1 MKAFKEVLRRNRTAI
16 LVFAAM
22 TVGNAVVFGLYGIL
36 TEPLIYAAA
45 LSFFLLTAVLIIDF
59 V

>member
-22 TVGNAVVFGLYGIL
+22 TAGNAVVFGLYRGVFYVL
-36 TEPLIYAAA
+36 THQEE
-45 LSFFLLTAVLIIDF
+45 LLQKLLPY
-59 V
+59 